1 MDTPGSSPDHV
12 SSQTVT
18 ERPARPIVH
27 RTLVVRLDLRA
38 VAAFGAGLIVLAA
51 FLPWVDPSAQAL
63 IGDARVAPVIQGW
76 PSLFIGLIALGALAL
91 PHTNSSSAW
100 VSLPA
105 AALGLAAAFIA
116 VVSAMTTANVL
127 SDAIARFPA
136 TLSTVVETPGA
147 GIYVTIA
154 GGILCVVAGLSHPS
168 TASSEAHLDL
178 RLGQPDLAIALS
190 SIVIVVL
197 VAGLVGAWM
206 ATSRSGKS
214 DENPGAVPS
223 DLLSTPV
230 IDAQVAP
237 LGATAG
243 PAADTPAP
251 PSPPPATRLI
261 APPTSTPP
269 PTNTQ
274 VTVSPITFAS
284 PTPPAPSPTEASPI
298 PTAGPSATPTP
309 TPTTTPTTGSSP
321 LVTPQS

>member
-1 MDTPGSSPDHV
+1 MPVMDPSGTPPDHV
-12 SSQTVT
+12 SSQTVS

-27 RTLVVRLDLRA
+27 RTLTVRLDLRA
-38 VAAFGAGLIVLAA
+38 MAAFGAGLIVLAA
-51 FLPWVDPSAQAL
+51 FLPWIDPSAQAL
-63 IGDARVAPVIQGW
+63 IGDSRVAPVIQGW

-91 PHTNSSSAW
+91 PQANASSTW

-116 VVSAMTTANVL
+116 VVSAMTAANVL
-127 SDAIARFPA
+127 SDAIARFPGA
-136 TLSTVVETPGA
+136 LSAVVATPGA

-154 GGILCVVAGLSHPS
+154 GGILCVVAGLSHPP

-190 SIVIVVL
+190 SFVIVML
-197 VAGLVGAWM
+197 VAGGVGAWI

-214 DENPGAVPS
+214 DENPAAVPS

-243 PAADTPAP
+243 PAAGTPAP
-251 PSPPPATRLI
+251 TSPPPATRLI
-261 APPTSTPP
+261 APPTSARP
-269 PTNTQ
+269 PTNTP
-274 VTVSPITFAS
+274 VIVPPITFAS
-284 PTPPAPSPTEASPI
+284 PTPPRALPSVASPTR
-298 PTAGPSATPTP
+298 TAGPSGTPTP
-309 TPTTTPTTGSSP
+309 TATTGPSP